1 MESKLQKSNIA
12 EDLALKTVKLL
23 SILCPLIY
31 FASYLTRKN
40 YGVIMTAII
49 ENEGMADDVA
59 GFIETLALISYGAG
73 QVISGI
79 LGDKF
84 KPQNIIVC
92 GLSTTIA
99 CNLMMPLCPNNY
111 LREAVW
117 FVNGFAQ
124 SMLWPPLVRIM
135 AQTMDPKTYS
145 RVCANV
151 NVAGIGGTI
160 FLYLSYPLIWQKLFG
175 ANGWRATFFSSAI
188 ICGAILAVWL
198 MGFRAIRAD
207 ERISFRRRAK
217 EEDAAQPDGG
227 SRISVR
233 LILGSGF
240 VLIALGIILQG
251 MLRDG
256 ITDWDPK
263 MIADTF
269 HITAD
274 KAILKAVILPVIGVV
289 SLKLVGFIN
298 EKYVKDEVRAAGI
311 TFVMALGCIGV
322 LFFFHNKN
330 EYLTL
335 ALSAVSV
342 GLMHAIN
349 FFLICIVPLKFEKF
363 GVVST
368 MSGIINSLTY
378 VGSAAAL
385 YGFGYI
391 SEVTGNNW
399 RIVIGVWAVIAA
411 LGVVMC
417 FAAVRPWK
425 KFSHAAA

>member
-1 MESKLQKSNIA
+1 MGSKLQKTSA
-12 EDLALKTVKLL
+12 AVDTTVKLL

-99 CNLMMPLCPNNY
+99 CNLLMPLCPYNY
-111 LREAVW
+111 LREIVW
-117 FVNGFAQ
+117 FINGFAQ

-135 AQTMDPKTYS
+135 AETMDSRTYS

-175 ANGWRATFFSSAI
+175 VNGWRATFFSSAVL
-188 ICGAILAVWL
+188 CGVVLTVWL
-198 MGFRAIRAD
+198 FGLRAIRSD
-207 ERISFRRRAK
+207 ERISFNKRKR
-217 EEDAAQPDGG
+217 EEAANEAGG
-227 SRISVR
+227 KKLSLR

-263 MIADTF
+263 MISDTF
-269 HITAD
+269 GITAD

-298 EKYVKDEVRAAGI
+298 ERFVKDEVRAAGL
-311 TFVMALGCIGV
+311 TFVMALACLTT
-322 LFFFHNKN
+322 LFFFHDKN

-368 MSGIINSLTY
+368 MSGVINSLTY

-385 YGFGYI
+385 YGFGFI
-391 SEVTGNNW
+391 SETTGNNW
-399 RIVIGVWAVIAA
+399 RIVIGAWAMIAA
-411 LGVVMC
+411 LGVAMC
-417 FAAVRPWK
+417 FAAIRPWK
-425 KFSHAAA
+425 KFQTEE

>member
-1 MESKLQKSNIA
+1 MMESKLQKR
-12 EDLALKTVKLL
+12 EKTVDRAVRLL
-23 SILCPLIY
+23 CVLCPLIY
-31 FASYLTRKN
+31 FASYLTRKD

-49 ENEGMADDVA
+49 ESEGMTDDVA
-59 GFIETLALISYGAG
+59 GLIETLALISYGVG
-73 QVISGI
+73 QVVSGV

-84 KPQNIIVC
+84 KPQNIIIC

-99 CNLMMPLCPNNY
+99 CNVMMPLCPNNY

-117 FVNGFAQ
+117 FINGFAQ

-135 AQTMDPKTYS
+135 AETMDPKTYS

-175 ANGWRATFFSSAI
+175 ASGWRCTFFSSAV
-188 ICGAILAVWL
+188 ICGVILAVWIF
-198 MGFRAIRAD
+198 GFRSIRTD
-207 ERISFRRRAK
+207 ERVVFAKNRAK
-217 EEDAAQPDGG
+217 PDETGG
-227 SRISVR
+227 GKKLNARIV
-233 LILGSGF
+233 LGSGF
-240 VLIALGIILQG
+240 VFIALGIVLQG

-269 HITAD
+269 GITAD
-274 KAILKAVILPVIGVV
+274 KAILKAVILPVIGVI

-298 EKYVKDEVRAAGI
+298 ERYVKDEVKGAGVSFI
-311 TFVMALGCIGV
+311 MALACITV
-322 LFFFHNKN
+322 LFFFHDKN

-349 FFLICIVPLKFEKF
+349 FFLICIVPLKFEKY

-385 YGFGYI
+385 YGFGYV
-391 SEVTGNNW
+391 SEATHNNW

-411 LGVVMC
+411 LGVAMC
-417 FAAVRPWK
+417 FLAIKPWK
-425 KFSHAAA
+425 RFQA

>member
-1 MESKLQKSNIA
+1 MQSRLQKTDVA
-12 EDLALKTVKLL
+12 ADRVVKLL

-99 CNLMMPLCPNNY
+99 CNVMMPLCPNNGM
-111 LREAVW
+111 REAVW
-117 FVNGFAQ
+117 FINGFAQ

-160 FLYLSYPLIWQKLFG
+160 FLYLSYPLIWQKLFDT
-175 ANGWRATFFSSAI
+175 NGWRATFFSSAI
-188 ICGAILAVWL
+188 LCGMILAVWL
-198 MGFRAIRAD
+198 IGFRSIRSD
-207 ERISFRRRAK
+207 ERVAFVRHK
-217 EEDAAQPDGG
+217 KDEDGKPGG
-227 SRISVR
+227 GKLSVR

-289 SLKLVGFIN
+289 SLKLVGYIN
-298 EKYVKDEVRAAGI
+298 EKFVKDEVRAAGI
-311 TFVMALGCIGV
+311 TFTMAWACLTV
-322 LFFFHNKN
+322 LYFFHDKN

-349 FFLICIVPLKFEKF
+349 FFLICIVPLKFEKY

-368 MSGIINSLTY
+368 MSGVINSLTY

-385 YGFGYI
+385 YGFGYL
-391 SEVTGNNW
+391 SETTGNNW
-399 RIVIGVWAVIAA
+399 RIVICAWMVIAA
-411 LGVVMC
+411 LGVASC

-425 KFSHAAA
+425 KFQA

>member
-1 MESKLQKSNIA
+1 MESKLQKKNTA
-12 EDLALKTVKLL
+12 ADTAVKLL
-23 SILCPLIY
+23 SVLCPLIY

-49 ENEGMADDVA
+49 ESEGMTDDIA
-59 GFIETLALISYGAG
+59 GLIETLALISYGVG
-73 QVISGI
+73 QVVSGV

-92 GLSTTIA
+92 GLSTTMA
-99 CNLMMPLCPNNY
+99 CNVMMPFCPNNL
-111 LREAVW
+111 LREIVW

-135 AQTMDPKTYS
+135 AETMDPKTYS
-145 RVCANV
+145 KVCANV

-160 FLYLSYPLIWQKLFG
+160 FLYLSYPLIWQKIFG
-175 ANGWRATFFSSAI
+175 ASGWRASFISSAA
-188 ICGAILAVWL
+188 ICGVILAVWVF
-198 MGFRAIRAD
+198 GFRAIRSD
-207 ERISFRRRAK
+207 PRVSFSGKKA
-217 EEDAAQPDGG
+217 EASGEGG
-227 SRISVR
+227 GKKLTVKV
-233 LILGSGF
+233 LLASGF
-240 VLIALGIILQG
+240 VFIALGIILQG

-269 HITAD
+269 GLTAD

-289 SLKLVGFIN
+289 SLKLVGYVN
-298 EKYVKDEVRAAGI
+298 EKFVKDEVRAAGI
-311 TFVMALGCIGV
+311 VFVAALGCLTV
-322 LFFFHNKN
+322 LYFFYDKN

-349 FFLICIVPLKFEKF
+349 FFLICIVPLKFGKY

-368 MSGIINSLTY
+368 MSGVINSLTY

-385 YGFGYI
+385 YGFGFV
-391 SEVTGNNW
+391 SERTGNNW
-399 RIVIGVWAVIAA
+399 RIVIGVWVVIAA
-411 LGVVMC
+411 LG
-417 FAAVRPWK
+417 AAVCFLALRRWK
-425 KFSHAAA
+425 KFRA

>member
-1 MESKLQKSNIA
+1 MNGKLTKHSTA
-12 EDLALKTVKLL
+12 ADYAVKLL
-23 SILCPLIY
+23 SVLCPLIY

-49 ENEGMADDVA
+49 ESEGMADDVA

-84 KPQNIIVC
+84 KPQNIIIC

-99 CNLMMPLCPNNY
+99 CNVLMPLCPNNV
-111 LREAVW
+111 LRETVW

-135 AQTMDPKTYS
+135 AETMDPKTYS
-145 RVCANV
+145 KVCANV

-175 ANGWRATFFSSAI
+175 ASGWRATFFSSAI
-188 ICGAILAVWL
+188 ICGIILAVWAF
-198 MGFRAIRAD
+198 GFRSIQSD
-207 ERISFRRRAK
+207 EKSAFNKQDREDK
-217 EEDAAQPDGG
+217 ETAGG
-227 SRISVR
+227 KKLSVK

-240 VLIALGIILQG
+240 LFIALGIILQG

-269 HITAD
+269 GLTAD

-298 EKYVKDEVRAAGI
+298 EKYVKDEVKAAGI
-311 TFVMALGCIGV
+311 TFIMALGCLTT
-322 LFFFHNKN
+322 LFFFHDKN

-349 FFLICIVPLKFEKF
+349 FFLICIVPLKFEKY

-385 YGFGYI
+385 YGFGFI
-391 SEVTGNNW
+391 SETTGNNW
-399 RIVIGVWAVIAA
+399 QIVIGVWVAIAA
-411 LGVVMC
+411 LGVAMC
-417 FAAVRPWK
+417 FLAIRPWK
-425 KFSHAAA
+425 KFQA

>member
-1 MESKLQKSNIA
+1 MSSKLKKQDDIA
-12 EDLALKTVKLL
+12 AYATKLL
-23 SILCPLIY
+23 TVLCPLIY

-49 ENEGMADDVA
+49 ENEGMPDDVA
-59 GFIETLALISYGAG
+59 GLIETLALISYGVG
-73 QVISGI
+73 QVISGV

-92 GLSTTIA
+92 GLATTIA
-99 CNLMMPLCPNNY
+99 CNTLMPLCPNNY
-111 LREAVW
+111 LRETVW

-135 AQTMDPKTYS
+135 AETMDPKTYS

-160 FLYLSYPLIWQKLFG
+160 FLYLSYPLIWQKLFS
-175 ANGWRATFFSSAI
+175 AAGWRATFFSSAI
-188 ICGAILAVWL
+188 ICGIILAVWVC
-198 MGFRAIRAD
+198 GFRAIRSD
-207 ERISFRRRAK
+207 ERIRFTGK
-217 EEDAAQPDGG
+217 KAATDEADNRKKLSAG
-227 SRISVR
+227 I
-233 LILGSGF
+233 ILGSGF
-240 VLIALGIILQG
+240 LFIALGIVLPG

-269 HITAD
+269 GITAD
-274 KAILKAVILPVIGVV
+274 KAILKAVILPVIGVI
-289 SLKLVGFIN
+289 SLKLVGYIN
-298 EKYVKDEVRAAGI
+298 EKYVKDEVRGAGI
-311 TFVMALGCIGV
+311 SFIMALACLTV
-322 LFFFHNKN
+322 LYFFHDKN

-335 ALSAVSV
+335 ALSAVCV

-349 FFLICIVPLKFEKF
+349 FFLICIVPLTFEKY

-368 MSGIINSLTY
+368 MSGVIHSLTY

-385 YGFGYI
+385 YGFGFI
-391 SEVTGNNW
+391 SETTNNNW
-399 RIVIGVWAVIAA
+399 RIVIAVWLAIAA
-411 LGVVMC
+411 LGVAMC
-417 FAAVRPWK
+417 FLAVKPWK
-425 KFSHAAA
+425 KFKAQ

>member
-1 MESKLQKSNIA
+1 MESRLQKKETVA
-12 EDLALKTVKLL
+12 DRAVKLL
-23 SILCPLIY
+23 CILCPLIY
-31 FASYLTRKN
+31 FASYLTRKD

-49 ENEGMADDVA
+49 ENEGMTDDVA

-99 CNLMMPLCPNNY
+99 CNLMMPLCPNNA
-111 LREAVW
+111 LRAGVW
-117 FVNGFAQ
+117 FINGFAQ

-135 AQTMDPKTYS
+135 AETMDPKTYS

-175 ANGWRATFFSSAI
+175 ANGWRATFFSSAVF
-188 ICGAILAVWL
+188 CGVILAVWL
-198 MGFRAIRAD
+198 LGFRSIRSD
-207 ERISFRRRAK
+207 ERVAFDKHKHKDAETGEA
-217 EEDAAQPDGG
+217 EENGKKL
-227 SRISVR
+227 SVR
-233 LILGSGF
+233 LILASGF
-240 VLIALGIILQG
+240 VFIALGIVLQG

-269 HITAD
+269 GLTAD

-298 EKYVKDEVRAAGI
+298 EKYVKDEVRAAGL
-311 TFVMALGCIGV
+311 TFVMALTCLV
-322 LFFFHNKN
+322 TLFFFHDKN

-349 FFLICIVPLKFEKF
+349 FFLICIVPLKFEKY

-368 MSGIINSLTY
+368 MSGVINSLTY

-385 YGFGYI
+385 YGFGFL
-391 SEVTGNNW
+391 SEATGNNW
-399 RIVIGVWAVIAA
+399 RVVIGVWAVIAA

-425 KFSHAAA
+425 KFQA

>member
-1 MESKLQKSNIA
+1 MESKLQKQENA
-12 EDLALKTVKLL
+12 ADRVVKLL
-23 SILCPLIY
+23 CVLCPLIY

-40 YGVIMTAII
+40 YGVIMAAII
-49 ENEGMADDVA
+49 ANEGMADDVA
-59 GFIETLALISYGAG
+59 GLIETLALISYGAG

-84 KPQNIIVC
+84 KPQRIIIC
-92 GLSTTIA
+92 GLGTTIA
-99 CNLMMPLCPNNY
+99 CNLLMPVCPNN
-111 LREAVW
+111 LMREIVW

-135 AQTMDPKTYS
+135 AETMDPKTYS

-160 FLYLSYPLIWQKLFG
+160 FLYLSYPLIWQKLFDTS
-175 ANGWRATFFSSAI
+175 GWKATFFSSAI
-188 ICGAILAVWL
+188 ICGVILTVWVF
-198 MGFRAIRAD
+198 GFRSIRQD
-207 ERISFRRRAK
+207 PRVQFKGRKAK
-217 EEDAAQPDGG
+217 AETGG
-227 SRISVR
+227 SAKKLNAKI
-233 LILGSGF
+233 LLGSGF

-263 MIADTF
+263 MISDTF
-269 HITAD
+269 GITAD

-289 SLKLVGFIN
+289 SLKLVGYVN
-298 EKYVKDEVRAAGI
+298 EKYVKNEVRGAGI
-311 TFVMALGCIGV
+311 AFIAALTC
-322 LFFFHNKN
+322 LTALYFFHDKN

-349 FFLICIVPLKFEKF
+349 FFLICIVPLKFEKY

-368 MSGIINSLTY
+368 MSGIINSLTS

-385 YGFGYI
+385 YGFGFI
-391 SEVTGNNW
+391 SETTNNNW
-399 RIVIGVWAVIAA
+399 RIVIGVWCAIAA
-411 LGVVMC
+411 LGVAMC
-417 FAAVRPWK
+417 FLAIRPWK
-425 KFSHAAA
+425 KFASEAA

>member
-1 MESKLQKSNIA
+1 METS
-12 EDLALKTVKLL
+12 LKNSDAMRRAVKLL

-31 FASYLTRKN
+31 FASYLTRKD
-40 YGVIMTAII
+40 YGVIFTAII
-49 ENEGMADDVA
+49 ESEGMTDDVA

-84 KPQNIIVC
+84 KPQRIIIC
-92 GLSTTIA
+92 GLSVTML
-99 CNLMMPLCPNNY
+99 CNVLMPLSPNNLM
-111 LREAVW
+111 REIVW
-117 FVNGFAQ
+117 FINGFAQ

-135 AQTMDPKTYS
+135 AETMDAKTYS

-175 ANGWRATFFSSAI
+175 ASGWRATFFSSAAL
-188 ICGAILAVWL
+188 CGVILAVWAF
-198 MGFRAIRAD
+198 GFGSVRKKTGLSFAKNKNGKAD
-207 ERISFRRRAK
+207 G
-217 EEDAAQPDGG
+217 DGG
-227 SRISVR
+227 GKKLTVKV
-233 LILGSGF
+233 LLGSGF

-251 MLRDG
+251 VLRDG

-263 MIADTF
+263 MIKDTF
-269 HITAD
+269 NLEAD
-274 KAILKAVILPVIGVV
+274 KAILKAVILPVIGVI
-289 SLKLVGFIN
+289 SLKLVGYVN

-311 TFVMALGCIGV
+311 VFTAALACLTV
-322 LFFFHNKN
+322 LFFFHNQN

-349 FFLICIVPLKFEKF
+349 FFLICIVPLKFEKY

-368 MSGIINSLTY
+368 MSGVINSLTY

-385 YGFGYI
+385 TGFGAI
-391 SEVTGNNW
+391 SEATGHNW
-399 RIVIGVWAVIAA
+399 RIVIGVWVGIAA
-411 LGVVMC
+411 LGALVC
-417 FAAVRPWK
+417 FAAVKPWK
-425 KFSHAAA
+425 KFRS